1 VTRPR
6 GPRSKLTATWLAL
19 LGGCLG
25 LHRFYLHGLN
35 DPWGWCSV
43 PPTLL
48 GLYGL
53 QRARSI
59 GLDDH
64 LSWLL
69 LPLLGLAVAA
79 GMLAAIVH
87 GLTPDDTWNARFNL
101 AGPASRTGWL
111 TVLGVILAL
120 ALGAAALMATLAFS
134 AQRFFEYQVERTG
147 KAAFGAP
154 APGVTRTTAG

>member
-6 GPRSKLTATWLAL
+6 GSRSKLVATWLAL

-25 LHRFYLHGLN
+25 LHRFYLHGWCDL
-35 DPWGWCSV
+35 WGWCGV

-53 QRARSI
+53 MRARQI

-69 LPLLGLAVAA
+69 LPLLGLALAA

-87 GLTPDDTWNARFNL
+87 GLTPDEKWNARYNP

-111 TVLGVILAL
+111 TVLGVVLAL

-134 AQRFFEYQVERTG
+134 AQRFFEYQVEQAG
-147 KAAFGAP
+147 KAAWRTP
-154 APGVTRTTAG
+154 TRGVTRTAAG